1 MTKTFFYKKE
11 SQNLIILQ
19 EEEWKWKKKYNQV
32 FFLNM
37 KFERKNDKI
46 QK

>member
-19 EEEWKWKKKYNQV
+19 EEEWKWKKIRPS
-32 FFLNM
+32 FFSEHEIW
-37 KFERKNDKI
+37 KKKW
-46 QK
+46 